1 MTGYSV
7 IDFETTGFSP
17 QKHDRVVEVGV
28 VHVSPQGVIEDH
40 WASLVN
46 PQRDMGAT
54 SIHGITAGDVL
65 EAPTFEQLAPYLLNA
80 MNGRTLV
87 AHNARFDLAFL
98 EHEFDRAGMTLSP
111 GTPSLCTMEWSSRF
125 LRGTSRKLVDCCKA
139 AGVAKAAVHSA
150 ESDALAT
157 AALLAYYLRA
167 AGTPPPWAA
176 IVAAAVAHSWPTL
189 AGDPPRISMVNRAV
203 TEKQPEEWLDK
214 VTSRMPR
221 VENPA
226 VEAYVDVLERALLDG
241 HLSAHE
247 KQDLIG
253 VAAQVGLH
261 RDQLDKVH
269 RVYLAALACAA
280 WADGVVTLEERFQLS
295 QVAASLG
302 IPNDVAKQ
310 LLNAAEGSSAQFE
323 VPTLQFVAGDRVV
336 FTGELS
342 RPRDEWI
349 ARIEA
354 LGMKHG
360 ALTKG
365 TRAVVA
371 ADPDSLSGKAA
382 KARDHGIPIITEVA
396 FETFISAMEE
406 RRDARSRALW
416 D

>member
-1 MTGYSV
+1 MTGYTV

-17 QKHDRVVEVGV
+17 KKHDRVVEIGV
-28 VHVSPQGVIEDH
+28 VHVSGQGVIEDH
-40 WASLVN
+40 WATLVN

-54 SIHGITAGDVL
+54 SVHGIGAGDVMG
-65 EAPTFEQLAPYLLNA
+65 APTFEQVAPYLLSA
-80 MNGRTLV
+80 MAGRTLV

-98 EHEFDRAGMTLSP
+98 EYEFERAGLPLSP
-111 GTPSLCTMEWSSRF
+111 GIPILCTMELSSRF
-125 LRGTSRKLVDCCKA
+125 LRGASRKLVDCCKA
-139 AGVAKAAVHSA
+139 AGIDKKAVHSA
-150 ESDALAT
+150 QSDALAT

-176 IVAAAVAHSWPTL
+176 ILTAAVAHQWPSFV
-189 AGDPPRISMVNRAV
+189 GEPPQLSMVNRTAV
-203 TEKQPEEWLDK
+203 EKRPEEWLDK

-221 VENPA
+221 IENPA

-241 HLSAHE
+241 HHSAHD
-247 KQDLIG
+247 KQDLID

-269 RVYLAALACAA
+269 RVYLTALAAAA
-280 WADGVVTLEERFQLS
+280 WTDGIVTLEERFQLS
-295 QVAASLG
+295 QVAATLG

-310 LLNAAEGSSAQFE
+310 TLHDAEGSTADFE
-323 VPTLQFVAGDRVV
+323 VPMLQFVPGDRVV

-342 RPRDEWI
+342 KPREEWI

-360 ALTKG
+360 ALTRG
-365 TRAVVA
+365 TRALVA
-371 ADPDSLSGKAA
+371 ADPDSLSGKAT
-382 KARDHGIPIITEVA
+382 KAREYGVPIITEVA
-396 FETFISAMEE
+396 FETFVSTMEE
-406 RRDARSRALW
+406 RRDARSRALS

>member
-1 MTGYSV
+1 MTGYAV

-17 QKHDRVVEVGV
+17 KKHDRVVEVGV
-28 VHVSPQGVIEDH
+28 VHVSSDGVIEDH
-40 WASLVN
+40 WATLVN

-54 SIHGITAGDVL
+54 SVHGIGAGDVMR
-65 EAPTFEQLAPYLLNA
+65 APTFEQLAPHLLSA
-80 MNGRTLV
+80 MAGRTLV

-98 EHEFDRAGMTLSP
+98 EYEFHRAGLPLSP
-111 GTPSLCTMEWSSRF
+111 GIPILCTMELSSRF

-139 AGVAKAAVHSA
+139 AGIDKQAVHSA
-150 ESDALAT
+150 QSDALAT
-157 AALLAYYLRA
+157 AELLAYYLRA

-176 IVAAAVAHSWPTL
+176 VLTAAVAHRWPSL
-189 AGDPPRISMVNRAV
+189 VGEPPQLSMVNRTV
-203 TEKQPEEWLDK
+203 VEKRPEEWLDK

-221 VENPA
+221 IENPA

-247 KQDLIG
+247 KQDLID

-269 RVYLAALACAA
+269 RVYLTALAAAA
-280 WADGVVTLEERFQLS
+280 WTDGIVTLEERFQLS
-295 QVAASLG
+295 QVAATLG

-310 LLNAAEGSSAQFE
+310 TLHDAEGSTADFE
-323 VPTLQFVAGDRVV
+323 VPMLQFVPGDRVV
-336 FTGELS
+336 FTGELG
-342 RPRDEWI
+342 RPREEWI

-371 ADPDSLSGKAA
+371 ADPDSLSGKAT
-382 KARDHGIPIITEVA
+382 KAREYGVPIITEVA
-396 FETFISAMEE
+396 FETFVSAMEE
-406 RRDARSRALW
+406 RRDARLRALS

>member
-1 MTGYSV
+1 MTGYTV

-17 QKHDRVVEVGV
+17 KKHDRVVEVGV
-28 VHVSPQGVIEDH
+28 VHVSQQGAIEDH
-40 WASLVN
+40 WATLVN

-54 SIHGITAGDVL
+54 SIHGIAAGDVL
-65 EAPTFEQLAPYLLNA
+65 GAPTFEQLAPYLLTA
-80 MNGRTLV
+80 MAGRTLV
-87 AHNARFDLAFL
+87 AHNARFDLTFL
-98 EHEFDRAGMTLSP
+98 EYEFERVGIRLSP

-125 LRGTSRKLVDCCKA
+125 LRGASRKLVDCCKA
-139 AGVAKAAVHSA
+139 AGVPKAAVHSA

-189 AGDPPRISMVNRAV
+189 AGEPPRLSMVNRVV
-203 TEKQPEEWLDK
+203 TEKRPEEWLDK

-221 VENPA
+221 VEDPA

-241 HLSAHE
+241 HLSVHE
-247 KQDLIG
+247 KRDLIG
-253 VAAQVGLH
+253 VAAELGLH
-261 RDQLDKVH
+261 RDQLDKIH

-295 QVAASLG
+295 QVAASLA

-310 LLNAAEGSSAQFE
+310 LLNAAEGSGAQFE

-336 FTGELS
+336 FTGEMS

-349 ARIEA
+349 SRIEA
-354 LGMKHG
+354 LGLRHG
-360 ALTKG
+360 VLTKG

-371 ADPDSLSGKAA
+371 ADPDSLSGKAT
-382 KARDHGIPIITEVA
+382 KARDYGVPIITEVA
-396 FETFISAMEE
+396 FETFVSAMEA
-406 RRDARSRALW
+406 RRDARSRALS